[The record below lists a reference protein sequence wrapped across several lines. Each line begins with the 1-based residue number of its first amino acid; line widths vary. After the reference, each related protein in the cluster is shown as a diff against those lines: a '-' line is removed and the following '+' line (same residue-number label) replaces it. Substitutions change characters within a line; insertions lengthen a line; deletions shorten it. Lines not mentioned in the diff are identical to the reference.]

1 MARPSRYS
9 ELRRS
14 VLIAIKGL
22 SKTEGKP
29 PTLRELSEVT
39 GVSVSTMHS
48 YVQRLHDEGMVTWQ
62 PRSHRSIRLT
72 MAGLE
77 TVN

>member
-1 MARPSRYS
+1 MARPSKFS
-9 ELRRS
+9 EHRRD

-22 SKTEGKP
+22 SKVEGKP
-29 PTLRELSEVT
+29 PTVRELSETT
-39 GVSVSTMHS
+39 GVSVSTMHA
-48 YVQRLHDEGMVTWQ
+48 YIMRLHDEGLVTWQ

-77 TVN
+77 AVQ